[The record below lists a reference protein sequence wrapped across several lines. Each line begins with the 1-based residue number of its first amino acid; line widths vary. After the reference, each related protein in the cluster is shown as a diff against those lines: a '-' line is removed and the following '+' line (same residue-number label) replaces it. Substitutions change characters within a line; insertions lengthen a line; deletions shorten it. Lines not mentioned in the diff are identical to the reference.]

1 MKGTEH
7 LAALVAERFGLSAP
21 LRDLSAV
28 ARGEQGQV
36 WRLDTD
42 SGSFAIKE
50 SFEPQE
56 EDEAAAD
63 VAFQEAVLAQA
74 TISMPRPIRTTSG
87 SVLATLAGHRFRV
100 YEWIDLL
107 PTDHSFDAGVVGET
121 IAAIHRVRHTPAR
134 PLHPW
139 YTEPVGESTWH
150 DLSRRVT
157 SSRAPFADGFAAHV
171 PTIIALEALLEP
183 RQNLQNC
190 HRDLF
195 ADNILPM
202 AQGGIC
208 VIDWENCGL
217 EDPSQELGVV
227 MFDFT
232 LGNPQRS
239 RQLHD
244 AYVDA
249 GGPGRLSDRGAF
261 SMLIAQFGHFYE
273 AAAREWLDSE
283 SSEEDRKHA
292 ISRFDELFAT
302 PLTLDRIDGLLD
314 AASG

>member
-1 MKGTEH
+1 
-7 LAALVAERFGLSAP
+7 
-21 LRDLSAV
+21 
-28 ARGEQGQV
+28 
-36 WRLDTD
+36 
-42 SGSFAIKE
+42 
-50 SFEPQE
+50 
-56 EDEAAAD
+56 
-63 VAFQEAVLAQA
+63 
-74 TISMPRPIRTTSG
+74 
-87 SVLATLAGHRFRV
+87 
-100 YEWIDLL
+100 
-107 PTDHSFDAGVVGET
+107 
-121 IAAIHRVRHTPAR
+121 
-134 PLHPW
+134 
-139 YTEPVGESTWH
+139 
-150 DLSRRVT
+150 VT